1 MKKRILIDW
10 KPLTDLFDSEVH
22 EYAKVFVNRRNRI
35 VVPYKN
41 GYKLVRADKPRTKW
55 RLFFAPRLS
64 RFIEYGCFMG
74 IVFSRD
80 NGKGIK

>member
-1 MKKRILIDW
+1 MKKRILIDG
-10 KPLTDLFDSEVH
+10 KPLTDLFDSEVR
-22 EYAKVFVNRRNRI
+22 EYAKMFVGGCNRI
-35 VVPYKN
+35 VISYKN

-64 RFIEYGCFMG
+64 RFIEDGCFMG
-74 IVFSRD
+74 IVLSYD

>member
-1 MKKRILIDW
+1 MEKRILIDG

-22 EYAKVFVNRRNRI
+22 EYAKVFAGRCNRI

-41 GYKLVRADKPRTKW
+41 GYKLVRADKHQTKW

-64 RFIEYGCFMG
+64 RFIENGCFMG
-74 IVFSRD
+74 IVFSYD